1 MRRGFLI
8 AVVPIALACADP
20 GQASEKATVRIHYM
34 LEPTRGIPAGLDAVA
49 VLDAGMNDEK
59 GALAT
64 NTDWSKL
71 AANHVQ
77 QLLQEATEQH
87 DIILNIVDRRH
98 TATVLKEH
106 DLAAAGL
113 VPSNIAGQAAQ
124 LLAVQGIIMAEI
136 NVRIEQRR
144 ETKIKIDIGSL
155 LSGIGRHRHLGRSG
169 RLPIRT
175 VQELSEH
182 VSVQTVFHLFD
193 AQTSKNWATYAKWH
207 RHSDERDSFFSDILG
222 DSNDD
227 PRDVIIE
234 QAVQRGA
241 REFVDMLV
249 PSEKEF
255 IVKVKSSR
263 EGSCKEGVRAL
274 RAEMFDEALSLFEQA
289 LGRKPNDHRAAFAAG
304 VACEATQKFDDA
316 LRYYRMAVR
325 HNDNDK
331 YTESMTRVREYRER
345 VIE

>member
-1 MRRGFLI
+1 LI
-8 AVVPIALACADP
+8 AVVPIALACAAP
-20 GQASEKATVRIHYM
+20 VQASEKATVRIHYV

-49 VLDAGMNDEK
+49 VLDAGVNDEK

-64 NTDWSKL
+64 NTDWSEL

-77 QLLQEATEQH
+77 HLLQEAADRH
-87 DIILNIVDRRH
+87 GIVLDIVDRRH

-113 VPSNIAGQAAQ
+113 VPSNTAGQAAK

-144 ETKIKIDIGSL
+144 ETKAKIDIGGL
-155 LSGIGRHRHLGRSG
+155 LGGLLGGRGRYKHRGGFGS
-169 RLPIRT
+169 LPIRS
-175 VQELSEH
+175 VEELSER

-193 AQTSKNWATYAKWH
+193 AKTSKNWATYAKWH
-207 RHSDERDSFFSDILG
+207 HNTDGDGDIFSSILG
-222 DSNDD
+222 ASNSD

-255 IVKVKSSR
+255 MVKVKSSR
-263 EGSCKEGVRAL
+263 EDSCEDGVRAL

-289 LGRKPNDHRAAFAAG
+289 LDRKPDDHRAAFAAG

-316 LRYYRMAVR
+316 LRYYRLAVR
-325 HNDNDK
+325 YNDDEK
-331 YTESMTRVREYRER
+331 YTESMTRVREYRGR
-345 VIE
+345 AIN